1 MNFTHSTSNKA
12 NPTQRHRTLTT
23 TSFFPFHVFFC
34 CLFFKNHFCPN
45 TPSCSLPFPHLAQCT
60 TSHDPRVELSLGLK
74 CHEHFDFAAT
84 WDCVPSKE
92 GNSPVNSGAFD
103 RCKRSLALVY
113 THLNYSLPR
122 TTATNYGWAL
132 RIMSLGD
139 LFPVVPGHLL
149 CVHKSCTR
157 IPLSVHNE
165 PVQEGG
171 HVCKVTSGSSPLF
184 PKSCLDCLAPPMG
197 AFLQNL
203 VPFVSHYNATLYVC
217 MHSHVEIP
225 EQPS

>member
-23 TSFFPFHVFFC
+23 ISFFSFSCVFL
-34 CLFFKNHFCPN
+34 LFIFQKITFAL
-45 TPSCSLPFPHLAQCT
+45 TRRA
-60 TSHDPRVELSLGLK
+60 VLSLFLILHSVRHPTTHGLN
-74 CHEHFDFAAT
+74 CPLGLSVMSTSTWLPHETACCWKRETVQSTRVRLAD
-84 WDCVPSKE
+84 
-92 GNSPVNSGAFD
+92 VNGVWHSF
-103 RCKRSLALVY
+103 
-113 THLNYSLPR
+113 THIWTIPQPR

-171 HVCKVTSGSSPLF
+171 HVCNVTSGSSPLV
-184 PKSCLDCLAPPMG
+184 PKSCPDCLAPPTG
-197 AFLQNL
+197 ALLQNL

-225 EQPS
+225 